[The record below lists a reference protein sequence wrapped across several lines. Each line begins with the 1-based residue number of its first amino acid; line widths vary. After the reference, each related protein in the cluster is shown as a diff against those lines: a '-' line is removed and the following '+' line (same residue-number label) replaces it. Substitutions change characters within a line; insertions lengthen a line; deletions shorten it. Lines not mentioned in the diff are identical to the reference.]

1 MWYAVALM
9 TLVVTMAGCA
19 DYKRPARFD
28 LTAPPG
34 TGDTTSSDH
43 ATPTMAPAAPLTPT
57 DASDRVRPGDYTAV
71 DALKQ
76 VHFEF
81 DRIDVRPQDLAIL
94 DRNAGWLLEHPKAR
108 VLIEAHADERGTGEY
123 NVALSDNRAKRTRS
137 YLMSKGVRP
146 ERVAMIG
153 YGAERPLCAESTE
166 ACWARNRRAAFLVRP
181 E

>member
-1 MWYAVALM
+1 M
-9 TLVVTMAGCA
+9 TLVVTVAGCA

-28 LTAPPG
+28 LTAPPS
-34 TGDTTSSDH
+34 TADTASRDH
-43 ATPTMAPAAPLTPT
+43 VTTTVTPAAPLTPT

-71 DALKQ
+71 DALKP

-81 DRIDVRPQDLAIL
+81 DRVDVRSPDLAIL

-123 NVALSDNRAKRTRS
+123 NVALSDTRAKTTRS
-137 YLMSKGVRP
+137 YLISKGVRG
-146 ERVAMIG
+146 ERVATIA
-153 YGAERPLCAESTE
+153 YGEERPLCAESTE
-166 ACWARNRRAAFLVRP
+166 ACWARNRRASFLVRP